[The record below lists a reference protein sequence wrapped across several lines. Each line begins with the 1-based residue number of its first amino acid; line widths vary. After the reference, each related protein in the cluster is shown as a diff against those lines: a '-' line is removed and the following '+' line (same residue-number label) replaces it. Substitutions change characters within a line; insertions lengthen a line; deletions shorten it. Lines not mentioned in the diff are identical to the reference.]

1 MSILLSILCMRGGVY
16 LSSGTSINNISGKL
30 SVTLLPCL
38 KQFQNSTPNF
48 QPNFKVH
55 KEEKGSYTNVV
66 FMKLSLI

>member
-30 SVTLLPCL
+30 LLTPLPCL
-38 KQFQNSTPNF
+38 KQFQRSATNF

-55 KEEKGSYTNVV
+55 KEEKDSYTNVG
-66 FMKLSLI
+66 